1 MCLSKRFFFK
11 SCCSCTTSFNS
22 HFNLADVAVEIF
34 NDVFVGSP
42 VKEAGR
48 SVLPPNLRF
57 SGVNRHRYHS
67 SDDMSNQKQSRNL
80 EWKKIGSSGKNITA
94 KIGTCNQ
101 IPRIAH
107 ENLRYRLKNS
117 TKFVFIL
124 NRK

>member
-1 MCLSKRFFFK
+1 M
-11 SCCSCTTSFNS
+11 
-22 HFNLADVAVEIF
+22 ADVAVEIF

-57 SGVNRHRYHS
+57 SGVNRHRYHG

-80 EWKKIGSSGKNITA
+80 EWKNKKKIGSSGKNITV
-94 KIGTCNQ
+94 KIDTHNQ

-107 ENLRYRLKNS
+107 E
-117 TKFVFIL
+117 I
-124 NRK
+124 